1 MLMKVTQISRQL
13 ALVGVLGGALVGLGE
28 WQQCRVAAAQ
38 PNRITLSA
46 GFSPNPTKLEGTG
59 GGDRPAAAV
68 VNTSNSPTGPC
79 LGYIS
84 ETPHEEVTLNA
95 NFSNLEMRVESDL
108 DTTLIIS
115 GPGGVWCND
124 DSGSKNPAISG
135 AWLPGKYRI
144 WVGAYR
150 ADQTPDYTLYIQDRS

>member
-1 MLMKVTQISRQL
+1 MKAMRISLRL
-13 ALVGVLGGALVGLGE
+13 AVMGALSGVILGIADG
-28 WQQCRVAAAQ
+28 WQGQAAIAQ
-38 PNRITLSA
+38 SLTLGA
-46 GFSPNPTKLEGTG
+46 EFSPNPTTLEGTG

-68 VNTSNSPTGPC
+68 VNTANSPTGPC

-84 ETPHEEVTLNA
+84 TTPHEEVVLEA

-124 DSGSKNPAISG
+124 DSGSKNPAIAG
-135 AWLPGKYRI
+135 AWLPGTYQV

-150 ADQTPDYTLYIQDRS
+150 AAQAPDYTFFIQDRP